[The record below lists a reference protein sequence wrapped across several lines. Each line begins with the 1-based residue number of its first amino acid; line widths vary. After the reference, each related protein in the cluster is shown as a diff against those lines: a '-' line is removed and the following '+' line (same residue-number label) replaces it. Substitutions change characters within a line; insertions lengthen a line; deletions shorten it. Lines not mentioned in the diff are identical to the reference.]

1 MKKSEEQAIMIE
13 SLHRSVCRTYSC
25 FEEQKSYCDKN
36 LILLIAAC
44 DMNSMIANW
53 HSIYVQVAM
62 YRKLCE
68 EQQKTRS
75 NAESVPNNLQGLFYY
90 AFFILICADISWMII
105 IFVCG

>member
-1 MKKSEEQAIMIE
+1 
-13 SLHRSVCRTYSC
+13 
-25 FEEQKSYCDKN
+25 
-36 LILLIAAC
+36 
-44 DMNSMIANW
+44 
-53 HSIYVQVAM
+53 M